1 MNFLT
6 KRRPRRV
13 TEIVAMIIVLVAL
26 VVLYAAL
33 RGCS

>member
-6 KRRPRRV
+6 KRRPRRA
-13 TEIVAMIIVLVAL
+13 TETAAILIVLVAL